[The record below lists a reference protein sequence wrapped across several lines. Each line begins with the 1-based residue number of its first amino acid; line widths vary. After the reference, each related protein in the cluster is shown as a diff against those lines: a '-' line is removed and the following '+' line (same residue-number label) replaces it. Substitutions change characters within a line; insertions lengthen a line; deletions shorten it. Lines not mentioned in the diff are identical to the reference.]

1 MENQQVPSEKKL
13 RNKASSQH
21 NAAMATKKIDKAI
34 PLFRLHPHTTYDHSN
49 DPIYM
54 ILAEASRG
62 IVGKYQSHHG

>member
-21 NAAMATKKIDKAI
+21 NAAMGTKKIDKAI

>member
-1 MENQQVPSEKKL
+1 MEDRQVPSEKKL

-21 NAAMATKKIDKAI
+21 NAAMATKKTDKAI
-34 PLFRLHPHTTYDHSN
+34 PLFRFLLHSTNDHSN

-54 ILAEASRG
+54 ISAEASKG